1 MIAMEER
8 YGKETLQ
15 NLVNE
20 TVMEK
25 AARTYKI
32 KVTDKEI
39 DLELALMRSAQDKYD
54 TAMQNLSAEQL
65 RQKIR
70 SQLILDKVLTKDVVI
85 EEENVE
91 KYYEENQGLYNT
103 KQAIVRILLR
113 SIQKVADEALGEL
126 KMALILQCWHEKYL
140 LIVLQRV

>member
-1 MIAMEER
+1 
-8 YGKETLQ
+8 
-15 NLVNE
+15 
-20 TVMEK
+20 
-25 AARTYKI
+25 
-32 KVTDKEI
+32 
-39 DLELALMRSAQDKYD
+39 MRSAQDKFD

-85 EEENVE
+85 EEESVE

-113 SIQKVADEALGEL
+113 SIQKAADEALGEL
-126 KMALILQCWHEKYL
+126 KMALTLQCWHEKSL
-140 LIVLQRV
+140 LIVLQQV